1 MNNERY
7 YMQYMCGPVCKK
19 RFHGSVTSHVTHM
32 YEHLVG
38 LNKSVWLL
46 CLTNAAFGR
55 DIIWICRMVRD
66 CQLLIDCVR
75 TLLMTS
81 SCVNGFSRN
90 CLLSV
95 SFPWGWHLQIGDAR
109 RGVLYWC
116 ILSSCVG
123 FDKYSVFNEFWML
136 IALLL
141 RMFQS
146 GSHAADMSQFVRSVI
161 QYFKFP
167 GHPDVDFAL
176 HLRRFRKIGGKKSN
190 FVVYFHLVIEAWI

>member
-1 MNNERY
+1 
-7 YMQYMCGPVCKK
+7 
-19 RFHGSVTSHVTHM
+19 
-32 YEHLVG
+32 
-38 LNKSVWLL
+38 
-46 CLTNAAFGR
+46 
-55 DIIWICRMVRD
+55 
-66 CQLLIDCVR
+66 
-75 TLLMTS
+75 
-81 SCVNGFSRN
+81 
-90 CLLSV
+90 
-95 SFPWGWHLQIGDAR
+95 
-109 RGVLYWC
+109 
-116 ILSSCVG
+116 
-123 FDKYSVFNEFWML
+123 ML